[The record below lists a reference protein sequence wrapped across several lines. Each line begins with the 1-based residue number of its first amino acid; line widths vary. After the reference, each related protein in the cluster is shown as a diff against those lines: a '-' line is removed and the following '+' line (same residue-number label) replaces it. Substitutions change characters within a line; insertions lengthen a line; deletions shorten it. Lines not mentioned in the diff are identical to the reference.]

1 MTRAPAVWT
10 AGALLR
16 AAKRKQVEKPNA
28 AGEKTRNV
36 QNPPLIEGTNTG
48 IMSDILPTL
57 DTDAGRVH
65 PIDFIEGGTP
75 MKKLFCLVLA
85 LCCAMSMFAVAS
97 AEDALKIAVIG
108 PLTGGAAVY
117 GTAVANGAQIAV
129 NEINAKGGM
138 QIVLDIQD
146 DESDPEKGINAYNT
160 VLDNGAQMI
169 LGTVTTAPCLA
180 VSAQAFEDRVFMLTP
195 SASSADVT
203 AGKDN
208 AYQVCFTDPGQGFA
222 AANMIKAK
230 AMGTKI
236 GVIYNNADVY
246 STGIY
251 QAFAAQCEAL
261 GLPIVATTT
270 FSSEDNADFSV
281 QIAECKDAGADL
293 VFLPIYYTPASLI
306 LAQAKAVDYAPVF
319 FGGDGM
325 DGILALEGFDKTLAE
340 GLMLLTPFAA
350 SSPDEKTQSFVTA
363 YKAAFGEEP
372 NQFAA
377 DAYDGIYALY
387 AASLNAGITAD
398 TEVEEACE
406 LLIAQF
412 PTLQVDGLTGQLS
425 WAATGEVTKTP
436 TVYVVK
442 DGIYAMVE

>member
-1 MTRAPAVWT
+1 
-10 AGALLR
+10 
-16 AAKRKQVEKPNA
+16 
-28 AGEKTRNV
+28 
-36 QNPPLIEGTNTG
+36 
-48 IMSDILPTL
+48 
-57 DTDAGRVH
+57 
-65 PIDFIEGGTP
+65 
-75 MKKLFCLVLA
+75 MKIRKLFAALLA
-85 LCCAMSMFAVAS
+85 LCCMVSMFSVAA

-108 PLTGGAAVY
+108 PMTGGAAAY
-117 GTAVANGAQIAV
+117 GVAVANGAKIAV
-129 NEINAKGGM
+129 EEINAKGGM
-138 QIVLDIQD
+138 QVILDIQD
-146 DESDPEKGINAYNT
+146 DEADPEKGINAYNS

-208 AYQVCFTDPGQGFA
+208 AFQVCFTDPGQGVA
-222 AANMIKAK
+222 AADMIVAK
-230 AMGTKI
+230 AMGTKV
-236 GVIYNNADVY
+236 GVIYNNSDVY

-251 QAFAAQCEAL
+251 QAFAARAAEL
-261 GLPIVATTT
+261 NLEIVATTT
-270 FSSEDNADFSV
+270 FASDDNADFSV
-281 QIAECKDAGADL
+281 QIAECKEKGADL

-350 SSPDEKTQSFVTA
+350 SSQDDKTQSFVKQYVA
-363 YKAAFGEEP
+363 QFGEEP

-387 AASLNAGITAD
+387 TAAQNAGINGDTAYD
-398 TEVEEACE
+398 EACE

-412 PTLQVDGLTGQLS
+412 PTLQISGLTGELA
-425 WAATGEVTKTP
+425 WAATGEVIKTP
-436 TVYVVK
+436 AVYVVK
-442 DGIYAMVE
+442 NGAYEKID

>member
-1 MTRAPAVWT
+1 
-10 AGALLR
+10 
-16 AAKRKQVEKPNA
+16 
-28 AGEKTRNV
+28 
-36 QNPPLIEGTNTG
+36 
-48 IMSDILPTL
+48 
-57 DTDAGRVH
+57 
-65 PIDFIEGGTP
+65 
-75 MKKLFCLVLA
+75 MKIRKLFAALLA
-85 LCCAMSMFAVAS
+85 LCCMVSMFSVAA

-108 PLTGGAAVY
+108 PMTGGAAAY
-117 GTAVANGAQIAV
+117 GVAVANGAKIAV
-129 NEINAKGGM
+129 EEINAKGGM
-138 QIVLDIQD
+138 QVILDIQD
-146 DESDPEKGINAYNT
+146 DEADPEKGINAYNS

-208 AYQVCFTDPGQGFA
+208 AFQVCFTDPGQGVA
-222 AANMIKAK
+222 AADMIAAK
-230 AMGTKI
+230 GMGTKLGI
-236 GVIYNNADVY
+236 IYNNADVY

-251 QAFAAQCEAL
+251 QAFAARCAEL
-261 GLPIVATTT
+261 NLEIVATTT
-270 FSSEDNADFSV
+270 FPSDDNADFSV
-281 QIAECKDAGADL
+281 QIAECKDNGADL

-350 SSPDEKTQSFVTA
+350 SSPDEKTQSFVKA
-363 YKAAFGEEP
+363 YVALAGEEP

-377 DAYDGIYALY
+377 DAYDGVYALY
-387 AASLNAGITAD
+387 TAAMNAGMTAD
-398 TEVEEACE
+398 TSVEDACE
-406 LLIAQF
+406 MLIAQF
-412 PTLQVDGLTGQLS
+412 PSLQVSGLTGELA

-436 TVYVVK
+436 AVYVVK
-442 DGIYAMVE
+442 DGIYAKVD

>member
-1 MTRAPAVWT
+1 
-10 AGALLR
+10 
-16 AAKRKQVEKPNA
+16 
-28 AGEKTRNV
+28 
-36 QNPPLIEGTNTG
+36 
-48 IMSDILPTL
+48 
-57 DTDAGRVH
+57 
-65 PIDFIEGGTP
+65 
-75 MKKLFCLVLA
+75 MKIRKLFAAVLA
-85 LCCAMSMFAVAS
+85 LCCMVSMFSFAS
-97 AEDALKIAVIG
+97 AEEAIKIGVIG
-108 PLTGGAAVY
+108 PITGGAAVY
-117 GTAVANGAQIAV
+117 GNAVANGAKIAAD
-129 NEINAKGGM
+129 EINAKGGM
-138 QIVLDIQD
+138 QIILDVQD
-146 DESDPEKGINAYNT
+146 DESDPEKGINAYNV

-180 VSAQAFEDRVFMLTP
+180 VSAQAYEDRVFMLTP

-208 AYQVCFTDPGQGFA
+208 AFQVCFTDPGQGVA
-222 AANMIKAK
+222 AADMIVAK

-251 QAFAAQCEAL
+251 QAFAARAAEL
-261 GLPIVATTT
+261 NLEIVATTT
-270 FSSEDNADFSV
+270 FASDDNADFSV
-281 QIAECKDAGADL
+281 QIAECKENGADL
-293 VFLPIYYTPASLI
+293 VLLPIYYTPASLI

-350 SSPDEKTQSFVTA
+350 SSPDEKTQSFVKA
-363 YKAAFGEEP
+363 YVALTGEEP

-387 AASLNAGITAD
+387 TAALNAGITGETSYD
-398 TEVEEACE
+398 EACE

-412 PTLQVDGLTGQLS
+412 PTLQISGLTGELA

-436 TVYVVK
+436 AVYVVK
-442 DGIYAMVE
+442 DGIYAKVD